1 MIYVNWLVLLI
12 YTLLF
17 IGTAIAVLLDKKEP
31 VKTLAWML
39 VLVFLPVAGI
49 VLFFF
54 FGQNTRRKRIIHH
67 RALSQLTKRSI
78 ASFNEQKNLDLPIEH
93 KGLIQLFINQNI
105 ALPFKDNVSEV
116 FTNGKDM
123 FDALLNDIHRA
134 KHHIHLE
141 TYIFDDDSLG
151 RRISDA
157 LIAKSREGVEVR
169 ILYDDVGCW
178 RVPNAFFER
187 MRMEGINARSFLP
200 VRFPLFTSKIN
211 YRNHRKIC
219 VIDGQV
225 GYIGGMNIA
234 DRYIDGDGTQPWR
247 DTHLR
252 ITGKAVYGLQ
262 STFLADWFFMDRT
275 LITDRKYYPTAENAA
290 ETDCFMQIVTSS
302 SISKWCDI
310 MQGYVRIIANAK
322 KYVYLESP
330 YFVPSQPVLFALQ
343 TAAMSGIDVRII
355 LPEKSDNFF
364 VGIASRS
371 FFYEVMKAGVKI
383 YLYKKGFNHSKIL
396 ICDDNLS
403 SVGSTNIDV
412 RSFENNMEV
421 NAFIYD
427 TEMAVRLRHVF
438 EDDMDASELI
448 DMQSIRKSLPARI
461 GESIVRMLS
470 PLL

>member
-1 MIYVNWLVLLI
+1 MIYINWIVLLI
-12 YTLLF
+12 YALLF
-17 IGTAIAVLLDKKEP
+17 FGTAIAVLLDKKEP
-31 VKTLAWML
+31 VKTLAWLL

-54 FGQNTRRKRIIHH
+54 IGQNTRRKRIINH
-67 RALSQLTKRSI
+67 RALSQLTKRSTT
-78 ASFNEQKNLDLPIEH
+78 SFLSQKNLDLPNEY
-93 KGLIQLFINQNI
+93 KELIQLFVNQNI
-105 ALPFKDNVSEV
+105 ALPFKDNAADI

-123 FDALLNDIHRA
+123 FDAMLNDIHSA

-141 TYIFDDDSLG
+141 TYIFDDDTLG
-151 RRISDA
+151 NRIADA
-157 LIAKSREGVEVR
+157 LIAKSQEGVEVR

-178 RVPNAFFER
+178 RVPNKFFEK

-219 VIDGQV
+219 VIDGKV

-234 DRYIDGDGTQPWR
+234 DRYVNGDGTRPWL

-275 LITDRKYYPTAENAA
+275 LITDKRFYPAIENAV

-302 SISKWCDI
+302 SVSQWCNI
-310 MQGYVRIIANAK
+310 MQGYVRIITNAK

-343 TAAMSGIDVRII
+343 TAATSGIDVRII

-371 FFYEVMKAGVKI
+371 FFHEVMKAGVKI
-383 YLYKKGFNHSKIL
+383 YLYNKGFNHSKIL

-427 TEMAVRLRHVF
+427 TDMAIRLRHIF
-438 EDDMDASELI
+438 EEDMADSTLI
-448 DMQSIRKSLPARI
+448 DMKSIQLSLPARL
-461 GESIVRMLS
+461 GESAVRMLS